1 MGEEDKKMDE
11 KKPEDPKVK
20 SSEDKKT
27 KEEEKKKEPQEIVLK
42 IFMHCEGCAKKI
54 RRCLKGFEGV
64 ENVTTDCKTSKVVVK
79 GDKADPLKVLQRLQ
93 RKSHRQVE
101 LLSPIPEPKPVSVEP
116 EKKDKEK
123 EKPKPQEKKE
133 EVVTVMLRVHM
144 HCEACA
150 MEIQKRI
157 MRMKG
162 VESVEPDFK
171 ASQVSVKGV
180 FTPEKLVEFV
190 YKSLGKHAVV
200 VKQDPPPKPPEKEKE
215 TKDKDEKKKGEEKPK
230 EGKEGKEDGGGVAKT
245 VAGGDGGAAEEGTK
259 AVDLK
264 KNEYQYQP
272 PRYPVEMFAYP
283 PQIFSD
289 DNPNACTIM

>member
-1 MGEEDKKMDE
+1 MED
-11 KKPEDPKVK
+11 
-20 SSEDKKT
+20 
-27 KEEEKKKEPQEIVLK
+27 
-42 IFMHCEGCAKKI
+42 
-54 RRCLKGFEGV
+54 
-64 ENVTTDCKTSKVVVK
+64 VTTDCKTSKVVVK
-79 GDKADPLKVLQRLQ
+79 GEKADPLKVLQRLQ

-101 LLSPIPEPKPVSVEP
+101 LISPIPEPKPVSDEP
-116 EKKDKEK
+116 EKKEK
-123 EKPKPQEKKE
+123 EKPKPEEKKE
-133 EVVTVMLRVHM
+133 EVVTVVLRVHM

-180 FTPEKLVEFV
+180 FTPEKLVEFI
-190 YKSLGKHAVV
+190 YKRIGKHAAV

-215 TKDKDEKKKGEEKPK
+215 TKDKDEKKKEEGQPK
-230 EGKEGKEDGGGVAKT
+230 EGKEAKENGGGGGAK
-245 VAGGDGGAAEEGTK
+245 GDGAAAEEGNK
-259 AVDLK
+259 VVDLK

-289 DNPNACTIM
+289 ENPNACTII